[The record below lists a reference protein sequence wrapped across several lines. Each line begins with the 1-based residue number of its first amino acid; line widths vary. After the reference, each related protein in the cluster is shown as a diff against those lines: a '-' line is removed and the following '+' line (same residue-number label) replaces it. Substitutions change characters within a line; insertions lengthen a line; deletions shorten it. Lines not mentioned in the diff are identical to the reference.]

1 MYSSPYDM
9 MIEVLE
15 RTKIYYHIA
24 SSRGRGCLP
33 KWELSSLTREQLPY
47 LLKNPCE
54 VPAQLS
60 RFKDPYIGQGLLIA
74 VVIHLQL
81 YLEVADV
88 GTGGGTDELPGF
100 QIRKILSLI
109 YVLFL
114 G

>member
-1 MYSSPYDM
+1 MRAGP
-9 MIEVLE
+9 
-15 RTKIYYHIA
+15 
-24 SSRGRGCLP
+24 
-33 KWELSSLTREQLPY
+33 SLTREQFPY

-60 RFKDPYIGQGLLIA
+60 RLKDPNIGQGLLVP

-88 GTGGGTDELPGF
+88 GTRGGTDELPGF

-114 G
+114 GRYGHAPVRASPAFPALRDLRSFSSFPNIMG

>member
-1 MYSSPYDM
+1 MDSFFSISSFGNTHLLKK
-9 MIEVLE
+9 EFQG
-15 RTKIYYHIA
+15 H
-24 SSRGRGCLP
+24 
-33 KWELSSLTREQLPY
+33 SLTGGALQYPPVPSFTREQLPY
-47 LLKNPCE
+47 FLKNPCE

-60 RFKDPYIGQGLLIA
+60 RLKDPNIGQGFLVP

-88 GTGGGTDELPGF
+88 GTRGGTDELPGF